1 MKKVLGL
8 LSLIAVMFVMMSCG
22 GSNTP
27 SGVAEK
33 AFKCMKD
40 KDYKGYADLIN
51 IKNTGER
58 TEAEVRQE
66 LTGLLTEKVSKSI
79 EKDGEIESYKVLS
92 EEIAEDGNTAMV
104 KMQVIYSKGKTEETD
119 VKLVKTENGDW
130 MLDMGK

>member
-27 SGVAEK
+27 SGVTEK
-33 AFKCMKD
+33 AFKCLKD

-66 LTGLLTEKVSKSI
+66 LTGLLTEKVSKGI

-104 KMQVIYSKGKTEETD
+104 KMQVAYSKGKTEETD